1 MKLEKKKIEDV
12 VISVIKT
19 ILKTDTVEPQS
30 GRENLPDWNSLR
42 HIEIVFAIE
51 DELGVAFS
59 EEEMGSLD
67 TVEKIV
73 QTVMTRDAS

>member
-1 MKLEKKKIEDV
+1 MEKKKIEDV